1 MTTPSDTEQVNRRIR
16 NMRDKQ
22 QRIFDAAARLFADH
36 GFHAVTTQQI
46 SDRADIAAGTLFRYA
61 SSKGQLLLM
70 VYNEDFRAALDE
82 GERLARA
89 EPEPVAAITA
99 LLRPILSAADRN
111 AGNTLAYQRELLFGA
126 PEETYREQG
135 LALVARLE
143 SVLSEVLLAT
153 AGGDGQG
160 RTEAA
165 RITGRSIF
173 AVLHMALVRPATAI
187 DPGHDPGDDLRAQ
200 LTQLVAG
207 FRATTEKDRT
217 EPLCRPSAR

>member
-1 MTTPSDTEQVNRRIR
+1 MTTPSETEQVNRRIR

-22 QRIFDAAARLFADH
+22 RRIFDAASQMFADH

-46 SDRADIAAGTLFRYA
+46 SERADIAAGTLFRYA

-70 VYNEDFRAALDE
+70 VYNEDFRAALDS

-89 EPEPVAAITA
+89 EPDPLAAITA

-111 AGNTLAYQRELLFGA
+111 AGNTIAYQRELLFGP

-143 SVLSEVLLAT
+143 SLLSDILLA
-153 AGGDGQG
+153 AGGSVTPA
-160 RTEAA
+160 RREAA
-165 RITGRSIF
+165 RITGRCIF
-173 AVLHMALVRPATAI
+173 AVLHLALVRPATGI
-187 DPGHDPGDDLRAQ
+187 DPGHDPVDDLHAQ
-200 LTQLVAG
+200 LAQLVAG
-207 FRATTEKDRT
+207 FRATAGN
-217 EPLCRPSAR
+217 L